1 MVAYS
6 GIRKLLND
14 LYDSNRILEQ
24 PFFQIICLFVHLFTS
39 TFDVGRSMFD
49 VRPFGV
55 RRSSFQCLIC
65 PAYRQV
71 ISRTLRRRKAAPTQ
85 FPIPHSDFRLPL
97 YAIPNPKS
105 RKSQIQNPKSPITP
119 ARFPLFWV
127 PPHQTHCPLNLF
139 QRPEFDLPHRVP
151 VQSF

>member
-1 MVAYS
+1 MVAYP
-6 GIRKLLND
+6 GIWTLFND
-14 LYDSNRILEQ
+14 FYDSHRILEQ

-71 ISRTLRRRKAAPTQ
+71 ISRTLRRLKAAPTQ
-85 FPIPHSDFRLPL
+85 FPIPHSDFPF
-97 YAIPNPKS
+97 KQ
-105 RKSQIQNPKSPITP
+105 SQIQNPKSEIGKIPNPKSEIANHTCKVSP
-119 ARFPLFWV
+119 LLGTTTSNPLPFKPFSKARI
-127 PPHQTHCPLNLF
+127 
-139 QRPEFDLPHRVP
+139 
-151 VQSF
+151 